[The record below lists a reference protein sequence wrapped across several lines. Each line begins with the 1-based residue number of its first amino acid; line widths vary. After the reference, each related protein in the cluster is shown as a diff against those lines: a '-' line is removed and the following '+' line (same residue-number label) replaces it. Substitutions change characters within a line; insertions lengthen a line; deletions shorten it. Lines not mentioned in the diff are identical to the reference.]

1 MVNYSD
7 NKDIVGLNRN
17 EQSNR
22 DDVSFLAG
30 VMEKDM

>member
-1 MVNYSD
+1 MIHSSD
-7 NKDIVGLNRN
+7 KDIVGLNRN

-22 DDVSFLAG
+22 DDVSFLTG